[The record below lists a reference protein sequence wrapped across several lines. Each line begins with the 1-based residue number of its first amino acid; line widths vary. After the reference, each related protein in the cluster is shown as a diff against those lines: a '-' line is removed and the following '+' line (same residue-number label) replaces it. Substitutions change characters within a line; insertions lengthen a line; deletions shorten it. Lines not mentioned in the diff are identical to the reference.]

1 MTDASRLTVAKLK
14 ALCVLHDLPTSG
26 RKADLVARLLEAGL
40 DRASVGLPDA
50 KQAEEAAEE
59 VISLEPESEPE
70 PEPEPIFIEAEP
82 APVDVAVPLPTAT
95 EEEVLEA
102 EVLDAI
108 RAEKALSDT
117 TEAALKD
124 IVDAYAGSFA

>member
-1 MTDASRLTVAKLK
+1 MISGKEVPYHKFNHAFLI
-14 ALCVLHDLPTSG
+14 CLP
-26 RKADLVARLLEAGL
+26 KID
-40 DRASVGLPDA
+40 
-50 KQAEEAAEE
+50 
-59 VISLEPESEPE
+59 
-70 PEPEPIFIEAEP
+70 
-82 APVDVAVPLPTAT
+82 
-95 EEEVLEA
+95 A